1 MCKIPEANI
10 MIHPDNGGDPLL
22 YGYMYLG
29 IPVGSDE
36 YKKRQLRILLD
47 DFIQL
52 CACDQSV
59 SSPQERWVYLYW
71 VIRQKFPFWLRHMS
85 PSITTDIAND
95 IDQHLRDKLC
105 KVIGV
110 QLSDETWDQ
119 ARLPVKSHG
128 FGLGHVEDTI
138 SAAYVAN
145 VLENKA
151 AVLEKLPSAA
161 AYLNHLHDSVKALL

>member
-1 MCKIPEANI
+1 MYEQAGRACGLHVNFAANKTVVLLGKCDQAELQGKIALYTETCNIPEANI

-52 CACDQSV
+52 CACDESV

-85 PSITTDIAND
+85 PSITTD
-95 IDQHLRDKLC
+95 R
-105 KVIGV
+105 
-110 QLSDETWDQ
+110 
-119 ARLPVKSHG
+119 R
-128 FGLGHVEDTI
+128 
-138 SAAYVAN
+138 
-145 VLENKA
+145 
-151 AVLEKLPSAA
+151 
-161 AYLNHLHDSVKALL
+161 

>member
-1 MCKIPEANI
+1 
-10 MIHPDNGGDPLL
+10 
-22 YGYMYLG
+22 
-29 IPVGSDE
+29 
-36 YKKRQLRILLD
+36 
-47 DFIQL
+47 
-52 CACDQSV
+52 
-59 SSPQERWVYLYW
+59 
-71 VIRQKFPFWLRHMS
+71 MS

-105 KVIGV
+105 KVVGV
-110 QLSDETWDQ
+110 QLSDEAWDQ

-138 SAAYVAN
+138 SAAYAAN

-161 AYLNHLHDSVKALL
+161 AYLNHLDDSQEELDTTRFGSVEIRKCVEVF